1 MSKTPKTIRVTTPGL
16 EIQAATVERAASG
29 GRPQLA
35 ITRADGSAFRISAIG
50 ASIEGSPVWDEAA
63 NDWADSPYVVQRL
76 AKAYRARGEHEEADR
91 ILLAAGLKDPTP
103 QTAEDAP
110 SETDDV
116 EDQGGDADD
125 AEGTQAGEDGP
136 ADATPE
142 AGAPKARG
150 RRRKARGS

>member
-1 MSKTPKTIRVTTPGL
+1 MSKTPKTIRVTTPDL
-16 EIQAATVERAASG
+16 VIHAATVERAASG

-76 AKAYRARGEHEEADR
+76 AKAYRAQGEHEEADR
-91 ILLAAGLKDPTP
+91 LLVAAGLKE
-103 QTAEDAP
+103 AAVE
-110 SETDDV
+110 SDDSD
-116 EDQGGDADD
+116 DQGGDADD
-125 AEGTQAGEDGP
+125 AEGKQAGEDGP
-136 ADATPE
+136 ADAEPE

-150 RRRKARGS
+150 RRRKARES